1 MWIKLILFHFINQFF
16 NPVYIFSIEMFEPS
30 HSDEI
35 NHREPKSNGTKE
47 NYRKHRVRIIMGFWH
62 RLQNDNHFANK
73 KRHKTQVKRNV
84 ILLVQLKLMQQ
95 IFQRIQ
101 SSQSW
106 IADFFIKFEKFCKK
120 ERCHQSHR
128 NHQNFEVKIKSKRQ
142 RKKPNYNQYN

>member
-16 NPVYIFSIEMFEPS
+16 NSVNVFSIKIFEPS

-47 NYRKHRVRIIMGFWH
+47 NYRKHRVRIIMGLWH

-84 ILLVQLKLMQQ
+84 ILLVQLKLMQ
-95 IFQRIQ
+95 
-101 SSQSW
+101 
-106 IADFFIKFEKFCKK
+106 
-120 ERCHQSHR
+120 
-128 NHQNFEVKIKSKRQ
+128 
-142 RKKPNYNQYN
+142 